1 MPHDLDAAKVVCADA
16 VLRLRTDL
24 QVSYTNRFFNAC
36 EYLEMQILSRF
47 VWAIQRRYRCASI
60 IWLHDG
66 VWMDLAVSAADIAT
80 AEQEALAATLPQSTH
95 TERLF
100 RTRSLHDEF
109 SVACEAFSTTPPV
122 SYIFPERPSLPT
134 LRCTR
139 KQPSADSLT
148 FGIMIHMRRFI
159 MHV

>member
-80 AEQEALAATLPQSTH
+80 AEQEALAATLPQSAH

-100 RTRSLHDEF
+100 RTCTMNFQLPVKHF
-109 SVACEAFSTTPPV
+109 LLPLPCLIFFLSVLLYPHLDVLGNNPV
-122 SYIFPERPSLPT
+122 LIP
-134 LRCTR
+134 
-139 KQPSADSLT
+139 
-148 FGIMIHMRRFI
+148 
-159 MHV
+159 